1 MEQDEDD
8 ETSASRGRNASP
20 PSGKVHSGPTSFYA
34 GFLNIFFDIK
44 IFEGTNVLLHA
55 LSSCVT
61 VSKKF
66 FPNFCRF
73 FGTIFTPISEKS
85 FMGHYISVTFCF

>member
-8 ETSASRGRNASP
+8 ETSASRGGNASP
-20 PSGKVHSGPTSFYA
+20 PSGQVHSGPTSFYA
-34 GFLNIFFDIK
+34 GFFNIFFDIK

-61 VSKKF
+61 VSKNF
-66 FPNFCRF
+66 FQ
-73 FGTIFTPISEKS
+73 IFADFLELSL
-85 FMGHYISVTFCF
+85 HLY